1 MAFVNGKTI
10 ILGVITMEEI
20 AVEFPR
26 ESRDPTEHAPNVLAT
41 NTLLLPNSYC
51 PQLVPKNLLFHQDW
65 TTILCLLAKL
75 ENNKKVYL
83 SRKIHI
89 S

>member
-1 MAFVNGKTI
+1 MAFVNGKII

-20 AVEFPR
+20 AVELPW
-26 ESRDPTEHAPNVLAT
+26 DPTEHAPIVLAT